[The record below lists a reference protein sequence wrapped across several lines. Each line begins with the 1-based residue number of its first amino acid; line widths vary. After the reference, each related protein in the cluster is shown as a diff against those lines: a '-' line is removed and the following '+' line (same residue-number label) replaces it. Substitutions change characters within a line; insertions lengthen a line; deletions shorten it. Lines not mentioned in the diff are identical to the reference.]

1 MTQSGGFYLPMEVT
15 HLGSAVLRR
24 CLDAETSL
32 FGGIAGGIE
41 EPGGLAG
48 SH

>member
-1 MTQSGGFYLPMEVT
+1 MTQSSGFYLPMEVT
-15 HLGSAVLRR
+15 HLGSLVLRR

-32 FGGIAGGIE
+32 FGGTAVGNE
-41 EPGGLAG
+41 EPGGPAG

>member
-15 HLGSAVLRR
+15 HLGSPVLRR

-32 FGGIAGGIE
+32 FGGAAVGVEESGG
-41 EPGGLAG
+41 PAG
-48 SH
+48 SN